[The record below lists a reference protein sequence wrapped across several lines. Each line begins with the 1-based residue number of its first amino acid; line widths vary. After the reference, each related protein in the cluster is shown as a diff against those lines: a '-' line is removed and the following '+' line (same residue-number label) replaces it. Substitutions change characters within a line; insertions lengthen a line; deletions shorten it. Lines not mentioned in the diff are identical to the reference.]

1 MASDSCGC
9 GSRRLVVFV
18 VFVALLLDNILLT
31 VIVPIIPT
39 ILYSIEHPKNSST
52 ETQASLSSGHS
63 SSSSGSSPSS
73 LGPLFNTSRSP
84 SPHLQLHCESQIS
97 AKLCLLIRCRVDGS
111 FMKQENFKVGALLA
125 SKVVVQL
132 LVNPIVGPLTN
143 RERERER
150 EREGKVREGRR
161 KREKERERKKEREGR
176 VRERIG
182 FNIPMFVGFLIMFAS
197 TLMFAFAQTYAL
209 LVVARALQGVGSS
222 FSSVAGLGMLATIYK
237 DEERGQAMGM
247 ALGGVS
253 LGQLCGSPFGAVMY
267 QFVGKSSPFLVLA
280 GLALLDGVLQL
291 CVLKPTKVL
300 PEAVKGTPL
309 LTLLRDPYIL
319 LAAGS
324 LSICEWNFATLEATL
339 PIWMTQ
345 TMCSPVWQQGVVYVP
360 GGILFLITAN
370 VVGKLSTRIR
380 GWLCAMIGIILLAVD
395 VLCFQLAKSFYAL
408 LGPVSAL
415 GLCLAL
421 VEVPIFLILAH
432 LVEIR
437 HVSVYGSVYAIG
449 DTGLCLG
456 FVVGPLLGGGLVP
469 VVGFRLVLVIIAVV
483 TFVYA
488 PLLFFLRNPPSRDE
502 NKSPQNKGVGSFR
515 AARLADSSV
524 RQPLPA
530 V

>member
-1 MASDSCGC
+1 MAPDSCVC

-52 ETQASLSSGHS
+52 ETQASLSSGS
-63 SSSSGSSPSS
+63 SPSSSGSSPSS

-84 SPHLQLHCESQIS
+84 NLPQNHTYNST
-97 AKLCLLIRCRVDGS
+97 RCRVNRS

-143 RERERER
+143 R
-150 EREGKVREGRR
+150 
-161 KREKERERKKEREGR
+161 
-176 VRERIG
+176 IG
-182 FNIPMFVGFLIMFAS
+182 FNIPMFTGFLIMFAS

-209 LVVARALQGVGSS
+209 LIAARALQGVGSS
-222 FSSVAGLGMLATIYK
+222 FSSVAGLGMLATIYP
-237 DEERGQAMGM
+237 DEGRGQVVGL

-267 QFVGKSSPFLVLA
+267 QFVGKNSPFLVLA

-291 CVLKPTKVL
+291 CVLRPTKVL
-300 PEAVKGTPL
+300 PETVKGTPL

-319 LAAGS
+319 LATGC
-324 LSICEWNFATLEATL
+324 LFVCGTTLATLEATL
-339 PIWMTQ
+339 PIWMSM
-345 TMCSPVWQQGVVYVP
+345 TMCSPVWQQGIVYIP
-360 GGILFLITAN
+360 GGILYLIIAN
-370 VVGKLSTRIR
+370 IIGKLSTRIR
-380 GWLCAMIGIILLAVD
+380 GWLCAMIGMILLTVD
-395 VLCFQLAKSFYAL
+395 VLCFQLVKSFYAL
-408 LGPVSAL
+408 LGPATAL
-415 GLCLAL
+415 GLCLAMA
-421 VEVPIFLILAH
+421 EVPIFLILAH

-456 FVVGPLLGGGLVP
+456 FVLGPLLGGGLVP

-483 TFVYA
+483 SFVYA
-488 PLLFFLRNPPSRDE
+488 PLLFFLRNPPSREE
-502 NKSPQNKGVGSFR
+502 NKALVDQESKE
-515 AARLADSSV
+515 
-524 RQPLPA
+524 
-530 V
+530 